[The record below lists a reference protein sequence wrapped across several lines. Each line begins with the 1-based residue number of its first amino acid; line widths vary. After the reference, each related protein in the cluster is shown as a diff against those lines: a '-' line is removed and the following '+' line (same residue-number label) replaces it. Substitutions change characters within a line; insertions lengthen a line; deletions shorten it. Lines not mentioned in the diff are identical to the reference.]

1 MIMPLLTK
9 RLRLN
14 IPTDGKVLKSCI
26 RCRLHKTKCDA
37 IKTNPLACTHC
48 SKKNIN
54 CTLDVIT
61 KPPERNNDLIEKLSM
76 DVISLKQSLDSLIFR
91 KNEMVKLLIERSTS
105 IQNISTRPLIK
116 RSYKSITPPISLI
129 QSCVSTPQSTPPSPP
144 LAVDYEFTFSTS
156 ANSSSPGFKISV
168 EESYALFTNYE
179 SNFNLFLPIFPEE
192 FFSTIN
198 LVLFENENPLLF
210 WCIILTSYLN
220 YPDEK
225 SSKSY
230 KILSQH
236 VKSLVVQ
243 NCWFETPRSIYLISA
258 LLVLTTWPL
267 PNNHSK
273 VADNI
278 SIKYLSM
285 MKNLLYQ
292 FGLHKLEFI
301 NEFSHKTK
309 ISFTQEV
316 NLDNLIRERIYKFTN
331 INSNYW
337 LINLGLA
344 NDNNNN
350 QDYILN
356 KSSNID
362 IFNKSIDTNDYYI
375 NSLLKISQVQS
386 KLNDNMNDL
395 INNNSNNE
403 SILLLPN
410 QINTSK
416 LINLNMFETILDDLK
431 KVLIDDENIDKS
443 INDHNIF
450 IKISIEYSK
459 LQLFIYS
466 LSHINVSIDDYRGFV
481 FKIVNCCFKIL
492 DLFQIKF
499 KDLSSINQLPIHYK
513 FPIELSTL
521 VLLRVFKS
529 PLLNSVNEYR
539 IVKDK
544 FNQFYKNILL
554 CDSKN
559 GDWNSFNARFLNIIN
574 KFNNIDNSFI
584 MKQMNYENGESETC
598 NSFFLINR
606 MKSYLVSSLSYELIW
621 LIYSNEK
628 LNSNDKIIDWKVFG
642 IDKDVDSHLVEYLV
656 SNESIFD

>member
-1 MIMPLLTK
+1 MPLPTKK
-9 RLRLN
+9 RLRLI

-37 IKTNPLACTHC
+37 VKTNPLACTHC
-48 SKKNIN
+48 SKKNIS

-61 KPPERNNDLIEKLSM
+61 KPPQRSNDLVEKLSM
-76 DVISLKQSLDSLIFR
+76 DVISLKRSLDTLISR
-91 KNEMVKLLIERSTS
+91 KNEMVSLLIQRGTDIQS
-105 IQNISTRPLIK
+105 IATRPLIK
-116 RSYKSITPPISLI
+116 RPHRSSTPPISLI
-129 QSCVSTPQSTPPSPP
+129 QSCVSTPQSCPPSPP
-144 LAVDYEFTFSTS
+144 SSVEYESTLFTSSNSAVPQFS
-156 ANSSSPGFKISV
+156 ISV

-179 SNFNLFLPIFPEE
+179 SNFNQFLPIFPEE

-198 LVLFENENPLLF
+198 LSLFEQENPLLF

-220 YPDEK
+220 YPDAK
-225 SSKSY
+225 SSKNY

-236 VKSLVVQ
+236 VKSLVVEH
-243 NCWFETPRSIYLISA
+243 CWFQTPRSIYLISA
-258 LLVLTTWPL
+258 LLLLTTWPL

-278 SIKYLSM
+278 SIKYISM

-309 ISFTQEV
+309 MSFTQEV
-316 NLDNLIRERIYKFTN
+316 NLDNLIRERIYKFTS

-356 KSSNID
+356 KSANIGVYDKSLHSND
-362 IFNKSIDTNDYYI
+362 HYI
-375 NSLLKISQVQS
+375 NSLLKVSQVQS
-386 KLNDNMNDL
+386 KVNDNMNDL
-395 INNNSNNE
+395 INTNSNNE
-403 SILLLPN
+403 SIILLPN

-416 LINLNMFETILDDLK
+416 LINLNMFETILNDLESDL
-431 KVLIDDENIDKS
+431 VDDKS
-443 INDHNIF
+443 NDTL
-450 IKISIEYSK
+450 IKISIQYSK

-466 LSHINVSIDDYRGFV
+466 LSNINVSIGEYKEFV
-481 FKIVNCCFKIL
+481 YKILTCCFRIL
-492 DLFQIKF
+492 DLFQSKF
-499 KDLSSINQLPIHYK
+499 RDLSSINQLPIHYK
-513 FPIELSTL
+513 FPIELATL
-521 VLLRVFKS
+521 VLLRIFKS
-529 PLLNSVNEYR
+529 PLLNSVEEYK

-544 FNQFYKNILL
+544 FNQFYKNILF

-559 GDWNSFNARFLNIIN
+559 GDWNSFNARFVNIIK
-574 KFNNIDNSFI
+574 KFNNLDNSFI
-584 MKQMNYENGESETC
+584 MTQMNCETEEKDVKQT
-598 NSFFLINR
+598 FFLINR

-628 LNSNDKIIDWKVFG
+628 VNNKGTSIDWKVFG
-642 IDKDVDSHLVEYLV
+642 IDKDIDNALVAYLG